1 MKSIE
6 QQFYFKNID
15 KLILLC
21 YNYFVVKGKINNLT
35 ENKKTNIKE
44 KIL

>member
-1 MKSIE
+1 MLNA
-6 QQFYFKNID
+6 FLNNFKIFVD
-15 KLILLC
+15 KTIILC